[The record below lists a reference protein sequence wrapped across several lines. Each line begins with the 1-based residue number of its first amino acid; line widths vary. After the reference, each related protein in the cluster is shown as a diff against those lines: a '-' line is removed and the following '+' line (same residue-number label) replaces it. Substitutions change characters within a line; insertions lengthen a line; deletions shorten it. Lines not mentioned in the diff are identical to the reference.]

1 VQTQQTLLDNLAE
14 LFVLGEYRLLIV
26 DSVISLF
33 KCDFQGR
40 GELSERQQLLQRF
53 LHTCN
58 KLASG
63 TSPRYIYPFLIWLE
77 FNLVVFLVSCSHSRR
92 MTLIR

>member
-1 VQTQQTLLDNLAE
+1 M
-14 LFVLGEYRLLIV
+14 LGEYRLLIV

-33 KCDFQGR
+33 KCDYQGR
-40 GELSERQQLLQRF
+40 GELSERQQHLLRF

-63 TSPRYIYPFLIWLE
+63 MLIQFLFSVLMLNCQE
-77 FNLVVFLVSCSHSRR
+77 FNIVVFLVSLLE
-92 MTLIR
+92 MD

>member
-1 VQTQQTLLDNLAE
+1 MQTQQTLLDNLAE

-33 KCDFQGR
+33 RSDYSGR
-40 GELSERQQLLQRF
+40 GELSERQQCLQRF

-58 KLASG
+58 KLACGMCCPPS
-63 TSPRYIYPFLIWLE
+63 SPVLIGCQE
-77 FNLVVFLVSCSHSRR
+77 FNIVVFLVS
-92 MTLIR
+92 LQV

>member
-1 VQTQQTLLDNLAE
+1 M
-14 LFVLGEYRLLIV
+14 LGEYRLLIV

-33 KCDFQGR
+33 RSDFQGR
-40 GELSERQQLLQRF
+40 GELSERQQGLQRF

-63 TSPRYIYPFLIWLE
+63 MCCPPYSPVLM
-77 FNLVVFLVSCSHSRR
+77 VFESSTLLSSWSVCKSCYT
-92 MTLIR
+92 MMLTL